1 VVNTA
6 RGLVPFIGD
15 YANPPTRPT
24 VTPAAALPFDAPT
37 IVYVLMD
44 DVGWN
49 DVGFHQEAPST
60 WLDFAT
66 PNMDAL
72 VAKGVRLTSHYT
84 G

>member
-1 VVNTA
+1 VS
-6 RGLVPFIGD
+6 
-15 YANPPTRPT
+15 
-24 VTPAAALPFDAPT
+24 ALLFDAPT
-37 IVYVLMD
+37 IVFVLMD